1 MTTTRL
7 AQRHAWL
14 WGALCGS
21 LLWGGFAVAQPNRPV
36 ARPTPAPATPPP
48 KVKRLPR
55 TTPVARAVVK
65 RPPRDVP
72 KPRRTVTPSSTVEPP
87 VPARPAPAK
96 RRAPKRTGLALQM
109 SLGTAAQVYA
119 NTNAT
124 AAYPGMS
131 GRFQFGYRVG
141 RITLALGVEFVRT
154 ESTDAAGEETN
165 AHVVLFRPTLELAL
179 WKPWPLSLYLSLGVH
194 GGFLGTAGRGVVD
207 DALPAV
213 GFHGGLGVRYFFHP
227 RFALGME
234 GGFQGVWLVDD
245 DGDDTVDGTV
255 MFYGAFVLLA
265 IL

>member
-1 MTTTRL
+1 
-7 AQRHAWL
+7 
-14 WGALCGS
+14 
-21 LLWGGFAVAQPNRPV
+21 
-36 ARPTPAPATPPP
+36 
-48 KVKRLPR
+48 
-55 TTPVARAVVK
+55 
-65 RPPRDVP
+65 
-72 KPRRTVTPSSTVEPP
+72 
-87 VPARPAPAK
+87 
-96 RRAPKRTGLALQM
+96 M

-119 NTNAT
+119 NANAT
-124 AAYPGMS
+124 AAYPGLS
-131 GRFQFGYRVG
+131 GRFGFGYRVG
-141 RITLALGVEFVRT
+141 VVTVALGVEFVRT

-179 WKPWPLSLYLSLGVH
+179 WQPWPLSLYLSVGVH

-234 GGFQGVWLVDD
+234 GGFQGVWLVDE

-265 IL
+265 VL